1 MQRILTVIGTR
12 PEAIKMAPVLLA
24 LRAAPAVRSI
34 LCVTGQHRDMLDG
47 ALAEFDLVPDFDLD
61 IMRPGQDLTWI
72 TTAVLEGL
80 RPILAGTRPD
90 WLLVHGDT
98 TTAMA
103 GAMAGFYAGIPVGH
117 VEAGLRSHDMTQP
130 WPEEMNRVVVDR
142 LASLMFAPTP
152 LARDN
157 LLREGVEPDCIAVT
171 GNTAVDAVL
180 AMRARILR
188 DRRLTAR
195 LEAALPLLDPG
206 RRIILVTGHRR
217 ENFGAP
223 FEAICHA
230 LARLAARGDVEVV
243 YPVHLNPAV
252 QAPARRILG
261 GVPHVHLLPPLGY
274 AAFTHLLMQ
283 AAIVLTDSGG
293 IQEEAPS
300 LGKPVLV
307 MRDVTERPEALAAG
321 TARLVGTDPARILAE
336 TAALLDRARMP
347 RPRSNPYGDGQ
358 AAARIVARLCQADQG
373 GMAAVSRA
381 PAKGDMLPAG

>member
-61 IMRPGQDLTWI
+61 LMRPGQDLTWI

-80 RPILAGTRPD
+80 RPILAETRPD

-142 LASLMFAPTP
+142 MASLMFAPTP

-157 LLREGVEPDCIAVT
+157 LLREGVEPVRIAVT

-180 AMRARILR
+180 DMRARILR

-195 LEAALPLLDPG
+195 LEAALPQLDPA

-223 FEAICHA
+223 FEAICQA

-321 TARLVGTDPARILAE
+321 TARLVGTDPSRILAE

-358 AAARIVARLCQADQG
+358 AAARIVARLSQAG
-373 GMAAVSRA
+373 GGAVAAVSHA
-381 PAKGDMLPAG
+381 PARGDMLPAG